1 MLIVGKKEEGAMSET
16 LKNQKEVEQNVLG
29 LPVDRNIIFSN
40 HNGAYKQGVE
50 KRQTKLFQKISFLKP
65 FLKKDE
71 KILLVTTGCSPMS
84 IMEQSLTGW
93 IIFYLKRSL
102 FVFTN
107 KRIFH
112 IPTKLNYSYRNSIA
126 QIFYAD
132 CQTIEVKGRTL
143 VVKYKSGKK
152 EKFYYMGR
160 KERKKIKALLE
171 TISLEG
177 VQSERVGRICL
188 CPRCTKEL
196 IEDEYTC
203 PNCRLEFKSKSEA
216 KRISV
221 IYPGGGYFYTGH
233 PWLGAGDAII
243 ESILL
248 LIVVLTFIDALQGGK
263 DGFSSFVVFLIIL
276 ALEKAITVYHSNH
289 FIKEYLPKEK
299 EIRPIIASQ

>member
-1 MLIVGKKEEGAMSET
+1 MTEIS
-16 LKNQKEVEQNVLG
+16 KNQKGIEQNVLG

-40 HNGAYKQGVE
+40 HKGAYKQGVE
-50 KRQTKLFQKISFLKP
+50 KRQTKLFQKISFLNH
-65 FLKKDE
+65 FLKEDE
-71 KILLVTTGCSPMS
+71 RILLLTTGCSPMS
-84 IMEQSLTGW
+84 IMEQFLTGW
-93 IIFYLKRSL
+93 IVFYLKRSL

-112 IPTKLNYSYRNSIA
+112 IPTRFNYSYRNSIA

-132 CQTIEVKGRTL
+132 CQTVEMKGRTL
-143 VVKYKSGKK
+143 VVKYKNGKK
-152 EKFYYMGR
+152 EKFYYMGG
-160 KERKKIKALLE
+160 KERKKIKALLK

-177 VQSERVGRICL
+177 VQSKTVGRIYL

-203 PNCRLEFKSKSEA
+203 SNCRLEFKSKAEA

-233 PWLGAGDAII
+233 PWLGVGDAIT
-243 ESILL
+243 ESLL
-248 LIVVLTFIDALQGGK
+248 LLFVVLTLVDTLQGGK
-263 DGFSSFVVFLIIL
+263 DGFSSFVVFSIIL

-289 FIKEYLPKEK
+289 FIKEYIPKEK
-299 EIRPIIASQ
+299 EIKPIIASQ

>member
-1 MLIVGKKEEGAMSET
+1 MTEIS
-16 LKNQKEVEQNVLG
+16 KNQKGIEQNVLG

-40 HNGAYKQGVE
+40 HKGAYKQGVE

-65 FLKKDE
+65 FLKEDE
-71 KILLVTTGCSPMS
+71 RILLVTTGCSPMS
-84 IMEQSLTGW
+84 IMEQFLTGW
-93 IIFYLKRSL
+93 IVFYLKRSL

-112 IPTKLNYSYRNSIA
+112 IPTKFNYSYRNSIA
-126 QIFYAD
+126 QIFFAD

-143 VVKYKSGKK
+143 VVKYKNGKK
-152 EKFYYMGR
+152 EKFYYVGG
-160 KERKKIKALLE
+160 KERKKIKALLK

-177 VQSERVGRICL
+177 VQSKTVERIYL

-203 PNCRLEFKSKSEA
+203 PNCRLEFKSKAEA

-233 PWLGAGDAII
+233 PWLGIGDAIT

-248 LIVVLTFIDALQGGK
+248 LFVVLTLVDTLQGGK
-263 DGFSSFVVFLIIL
+263 DGFSSFVVFSIIL
-276 ALEKAITVYHSNH
+276 ALEKVITVYHSNH
-289 FIKEYLPKEK
+289 FIKEYIPKEK
-299 EIRPIIASQ
+299 EIKPIIASQ